1 VVEQQEGRQYLNRM
15 VEAQKLF
22 YQKNQQLAQSLEEL
36 ERSAAVVSHSYNYTY
51 RVTTATPTQFQ
62 LAAIARISTLKSY
75 AAIVSLPEPAGRLPQ
90 SSAKPVSLPRFR
102 RSCPELLSIRF
113 SALLA
118 LSRFRRVAFC

>member
-1 VVEQQEGRQYLNRM
+1 MVEQQEGRQYLNRM

-75 AAIVSLPEPAGRLPQ
+75 AAVVSLPEPAGAIATKLCETSQPSQ
-90 SSAKPVSLPRFR
+90 VPPIVSRT
-102 RSCPELLSIRF
+102 
-113 SALLA
+113 A
-118 LSRFRRVAFC
+118 LSPLQCSAGSVAVP